1 MLPDS
6 EPGAVGG
13 AGVGAAPDVVVVG
26 GGLVGTACAYELAL
40 DGLRVVVVDRRDPGR
55 ATDAGAGIL
64 SPETMGGLPEPF
76 LDLADL
82 AGAHYRTL
90 IPALDD
96 AGAPDTRY
104 AVCGALR
111 IAFREFDDEAFA
123 VNQRESMR
131 RHPDVLSEVDGDA
144 ARALYP
150 PLGEIR
156 GAFFNERGAR
166 VDGRELA
173 AALEF
178 AARALGVEWRHGSV
192 DRVVAEGDRAVGLE
206 VDDRALSCGAVVI
219 AGGAWTPALAESFG
233 LRCGVRPVRGQIV
246 HLDLDADTA
255 AWPVLQPIFSH
266 YVVPWHDRR
275 VALGATVED
284 VGFDARSTAA
294 GLGQLFAEGLR
305 VSPGLA
311 DATFREV
318 RVGLRPVSD
327 DDQPILGP
335 LPDAPNVHVATGHGA
350 NGLLLGP
357 VSGRLVADAIAG
369 RQPALDLTAFSPS
382 RLVPSR
388 TPSPG

>member
-1 MLPDS
+1 MD
-6 EPGAVGG
+6 
-13 AGVGAAPDVVVVG
+13 AAPDVVVVG
-26 GGLVGTACAYELAL
+26 GGLVGTACAYELAR
-40 DGLRVVVVDRRDPGR
+40 DGHRVVVVDRRDPGR

-82 AGAHYRTL
+82 AGAHHHTL
-90 IPALDD
+90 IPALAE
-96 AGAPDTRY
+96 AGAPETRY
-104 AVCGALR
+104 AMCGALR
-111 IAFREFDDEAFA
+111 ISFREFDDDAFA
-123 VNQRESMR
+123 VNLRESMA
-131 RHPDVLSEVDGDA
+131 RHPEVLSEIDGDA

-156 GAFFNERGAR
+156 AAFFNERGAR
-166 VDGRELA
+166 VDGRELTG
-173 AALEF
+173 ALEF
-178 AARALGVEWRHGSV
+178 AARALGVAWRPGSV
-192 DRVVAEGDRAVGLE
+192 DRIRVVAGRAVGVELE
-206 VDDRALSCGAVVI
+206 GGVLSCGAVVI
-219 AGGAWTPALAESFG
+219 AGGAWTPELAGSFG

-246 HLDLDADTA
+246 HLALDAETS

-266 YVVPWHDRR
+266 YVVPWDDRR

-294 GLGQLFAEGLR
+294 GLRQLFSEGLR

-311 DATFREV
+311 DAAFREV

-327 DDQPILGP
+327 DDQPILGS

-357 VSGRLVADAIAG
+357 VSGRLVADALAG
-369 RQPALDLTAFSPS
+369 RQPALDLTAFAPS

>member
-1 MLPDS
+1 MP
-6 EPGAVGG
+6 ETA
-13 AGVGAAPDVVVVG
+13 DVVVVG
-26 GGLVGTACAYELAL
+26 GGLVGAACAYELAR
-40 DGLRVVVVDRRDPGR
+40 DGHRVVVVDRRDVGR

-64 SPETMGGLPEPF
+64 SPETMGGLPAPF

-82 AGAHYRTL
+82 AGDHHRWL
-90 IPALDD
+90 IPALAD
-96 AGAPDTRY
+96 AGAPDPHY

-111 IAFREFDDEAFA
+111 IAFRDFDDDAFA
-123 VNQRESMR
+123 VNLRESIA
-131 RHPDVLSEVDGDA
+131 RHPDALSTVTPEEA
-144 ARALYP
+144 KALFP

-156 GAFFNERGAR
+156 AASYNERGAR
-166 VDGRELA
+166 VDGRALV

-178 AARALGVEWRHGSV
+178 AARALGVDWRIDSV
-192 DRVVAEGDRAVGLE
+192 DRIVVEGGHAVAVELANGL
-206 VDDRALSCGAVVI
+206 VACGTVVI

-246 HLDLDADTA
+246 HLDVDADTEH
-255 AWPVLQPIFSH
+255 WPVLQPIFSH
-266 YVVPWHDRR
+266 YVVPWHDGR

-284 VGFDARSTAA
+284 VGFDVRATAA
-294 GLGQLFAEGLR
+294 GFRQLFSEGLR

-327 DDQPILGP
+327 DDLPILGP

-357 VSGRLVADAIAG
+357 VSGRVIADAVAE
-369 RQPALDLTAFSPS
+369 RAPAVDVAPFSPA
-382 RLVPSR
+382 RLA
-388 TPSPG
+388 T